1 MRFAFIC
8 KGKGG
13 KKGSIAIV
21 GAGPAGLAATGYLAC
36 MGYDVDVYE
45 KLPYAGGL
53 MMFAI
58 PINRIHPENVIEGIE
73 DLKDRLSVKFYFKTK
88 VFAKGQTR
96 HDEGDEFVER
106 IVDIDDIIGKYDAI
120 LISTGT
126 WSSRKLGV
134 EGENSK
140 NVLTALEYLHHW
152 RLYEEKIVSEKPPI
166 GRKVV
171 VVGAGLSAI
180 DAAEKAFEAGA
191 EVSIV
196 YRRTIAE
203 APAGIYTIN
212 SLIRRGIRFIEL
224 VQPTKIV
231 SEGGRAKGIELMKM
245 KLGEPDETGRPR
257 PIPVPGTEFVIEADL
272 IILAVGEIP
281 TPPFTDK
288 FMNIAA
294 DKSRRILVNDRYQT
308 AIEKIFAAGDVV
320 TGPSFVGK
328 AFGSGLRA
336 AKFLDNYI
344 SYFRR

>member
-1 MRFAFIC
+1 MRFAFVC

-58 PINRIHPENVIEGIE
+58 PSNRIYPENVIEGIE
-73 DLKDRLSVKFYFKTK
+73 DLRDRLSVKFYLKTK
-88 VFAKGQTR
+88 VFAKGQAR
-96 HDEGDEFVER
+96 HDEGDDFVEKTTDLED
-106 IVDIDDIIGKYDAI
+106 IVGKYDAV

-126 WSSRKLGV
+126 WGSRKLGV
-134 EGENSK
+134 EGENSR
-140 NVLTALEYLHHW
+140 NVLTALEYLYHW
-152 RLYEEKIVSEKPPI
+152 RLHEEKLINEKPPL
-166 GRKVV
+166 GRKVAV
-171 VVGAGLSAI
+171 IGAGLSAV

-191 EVSIV
+191 EVYIV

-212 SLIRRGIRFIEL
+212 SLIRRGVRFIEL

-231 SEGGRAKGIELMKM
+231 SEGGYAKGVELMKM

-281 TPPFTDK
+281 TPPFADK
-288 FMNIAA
+288 FMNISA
-294 DKSRRILVNDRYQT
+294 DRSKRIPVNDRYQT
-308 AIEKIFAAGDVV
+308 TVEKMFAAGDVV

-328 AFGSGLRA
+328 AFGTGLRA
-336 AKFLDNYI
+336 AKFLDNYM

>member
-1 MRFAFIC
+1 
-8 KGKGG
+8 
-13 KKGSIAIV
+13 
-21 GAGPAGLAATGYLAC
+21 
-36 MGYDVDVYE
+36 

>member
-1 MRFAFIC
+1 MRFAFVC

-13 KKGSIAIV
+13 KKGSIAVV

-58 PINRIHPENVIEGIE
+58 PINRIYPENVVEGIE
-73 DLKDRLSVKFYFKTK
+73 DLKDRLSVRFYFKTK

-96 HDEGDEFVER
+96 HDEGDDFVEK
-106 IVDIDDIIGKYDAI
+106 IVDLDDIVGKYDAV

-140 NVLTALEYLHHW
+140 NVLTALEYLYQW
-152 RLYEEKIVSEKPPI
+152 RLYEEKIVSEKPPT
-166 GRKVV
+166 GRRVV
-171 VVGAGLSAI
+171 VVGAGLSAV

-212 SLIRRGIRFIEL
+212 SLTRRGIRFIEL

-231 SEGGRAKGIELMKM
+231 SEGGYAKGIELMKM

-288 FMNIAA
+288 FMNIVA
-294 DKSRRILVNDRYQT
+294 DRSRRITVNDRYQT
-308 AIEKIFAAGDVV
+308 AIEKVFAAGDVV

-336 AKFLDNYI
+336 ARFLDNYI